1 MDESKILADVLERL
15 DRVTEHIIT
24 IKSDMYKASDF
35 RVDSG
40 RIYDALAKI
49 QTEVLQ
55 VVKEAVTALDARLNS
70 ELKKS
75 DEKCAAY
82 EPRVKKLEAHL
93 IPSWVYA
100 CAGAVG
106 AALLHE
112 ALPTLLTTV
121 KGVHP

>member
-1 MDESKILADVLERL
+1 MDESKILSDVLERL

-35 RVDSG
+35 RVDSA

-55 VVKEAVTALDARLNS
+55 VVKDAALSLDARLTK
-70 ELKKS
+70 EMKIATDS
-75 DEKCAAY
+75 DDDHLD
-82 EPRVKKLEAHL
+82 RLVKLERRL
-93 IPSWVYA
+93 IPAWVFA
-100 CAGAVG
+100 AAGAIF

-112 ALPTLLTTV
+112 ALPAMLTAT
-121 KGVHP
+121 KAIHP